1 MKRASLISFVRNRP
15 LTDILI
21 AGFGGVLAGAIGW
34 LFFRHAF
41 ACLLFAPAGIA
52 LVPLVNSI
60 MKRRR
65 RSVEQLELSR
75 FLQSL
80 ISAMYAGHS
89 LESAFREI
97 EKDMRRESW
106 QESKRLLAAVTRLN
120 QRVALGES
128 IEKAFADVVRTWEL
142 EDMQVLA
149 DTLGVYRRSGG
160 NLLLHLR
167 RTAELLIEK
176 IQTEQEIRVILARKQ
191 KEAIMMNAAPYAMV
205 GLILI
210 GSPDYAAPLY
220 TGSGRIVMLAALM
233 LIIGG
238 HVWTYR
244 MLKGVRM

>member
-1 MKRASLISFVRNRP
+1 MKLASLISCARNRSKTEY
-15 LTDILI
+15 LVAT
-21 AGFGGVLAGAIGW
+21 FGCLLAAAIGW
-34 LFFRHAF
+34 LFFRHPL
-41 ACLLFAPAGIA
+41 ACVLIAPAGSAI
-52 LVPLVNSI
+52 VPLVNSL

-75 FLQSL
+75 FLQAL

-89 LESAFREI
+89 LETAFREI

-106 QESKRLLAAVTRLN
+106 QESKRLLAAITRLN

-128 IEKAFADVVRTWEL
+128 IEKAFIDVVHTWEL
-142 EDMQVLA
+142 EDVQVLA

-176 IQTEQEIRVILARKQ
+176 IQAEQEIQVILARKQ
-191 KEAIMMNAAPYAMV
+191 MEAIMMNVAPYAMIS
-205 GLILI
+205 LILI
-210 GSPDYAAPLY
+210 GSPDYAAPLF
-220 TGSGRIVMLAALM
+220 TGSGRIVMLVALM